1 MASYETRAGRAEK
14 LVPRAPAMAAAAAAA
29 TAAARPRHHERLAAI
44 TSQLQQHRPLQST
57 PAAAAKNKGLKCAA
71 ARAGA
76 LLTPHAPPHPAAAS
90 AALPVSSLINLPLSR
105 ALTVLLLLDALRCLT
120 ASPGISASPRCLS
133 DSVSD
138 QSVPAVRSHRSDRPG
153 SSSPL
158 TSRAS
163 RARRTGTRRAR
174 RTATTASLPSG

>member
-1 MASYETRAGRAEK
+1 
-14 LVPRAPAMAAAAAAA
+14 MAAAAA
-29 TAAARPRHHERLAAI
+29 TAARPRHHERLAAI

-57 PAAAAKNKGLKCAA
+57 PAAAAKKGLKCAA

-133 DSVSD
+133 DSV
-138 QSVPAVRSHRSDRPG
+138 
-153 SSSPL
+153 
-158 TSRAS
+158 
-163 RARRTGTRRAR
+163 
-174 RTATTASLPSG
+174 